1 MAFVPVTNC
10 IEIVIEGTQFGEERR
25 TVLHAVCSG
34 TVTDPDVD
42 DAAAAVGAWL
52 ASTGVI
58 HLFSDTVTFQGIKA
72 TDISAAGGY
81 QAYFNMANQPGEAT
95 GNSLPGNVS
104 CCMSLH
110 TGRSGRSGRG
120 RIYHYG
126 MTTSMLD
133 TTDGSLVNSSS
144 LGALHSGYNDLV
156 SAFSA
161 INPKLA
167 VASRKLGV
175 AYTVLTIT
183 ADNKIDSQRRRLPGR
198 GR

>member
-1 MAFVPVTNC
+1 MAFTPIGFC
-10 IEIVIEGTQFGEERR
+10 IELVIEGTQFGEERR
-25 TVLHAVCSG
+25 TVLHAVQGS

-52 ASTGVI
+52 ASSGVI
-58 HLFSDTVTFQGIKA
+58 HLFSPTVTFQGIKA
-72 TDISAAGGY
+72 TDISVAGGY
-81 QAYFNMANQPGEAT
+81 QSYFNMANQAGEAT

-110 TGRSGRSGRG
+110 TGHPGRSGRG

-126 MTTSMLD
+126 MTTPMLD
-133 TTDGSLVNSSS
+133 TTDGSLVDSSS
-144 LGALHSGYNDLV
+144 LGALHSGYLDLI
-156 SAFSA
+156 SAFDS
-161 INPKLA
+161 ISPKLA

-175 AYTVLTIT
+175 AYTVTTIT
-183 ADNKIDSQRRRLPGR
+183 ADNKIDSQKRRLAGR